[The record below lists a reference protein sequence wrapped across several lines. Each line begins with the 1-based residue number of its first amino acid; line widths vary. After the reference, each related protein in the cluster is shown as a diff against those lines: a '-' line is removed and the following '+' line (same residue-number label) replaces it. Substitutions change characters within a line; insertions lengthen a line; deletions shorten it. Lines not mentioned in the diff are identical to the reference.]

1 MLNKIYYRKAIA
13 YTLILV
19 LIAMTFPL
27 RATYATTIEEEGNN
41 RKITAINENKV
52 RIEENGVIEELEVV
66 KNSEQQIQKII
77 SKNITTG
84 VEETILIDSEKHT
97 AYSTLTKET
106 ETFSPDEIDVEGEQ
120 LLAVGDTHQYK
131 FSFAK
136 IASTSGDISTV
147 TGIAQILLKQLAV
160 IGVSV
165 TNPLAS
171 IVGMVSTITGVVQ
184 LVAGASSKKGLYVIT
199 EEYMRSTTK
208 NGKVYKYLANR
219 VTKIGVY

>member
-1 MLNKIYYRKAIA
+1 M
-13 YTLILV
+13 
-19 LIAMTFPL
+19 
-27 RATYATTIEEEGNN
+27 
-41 RKITAINENKV
+41 
-52 RIEENGVIEELEVV
+52 
-66 KNSEQQIQKII
+66 
-77 SKNITTG
+77 
-84 VEETILIDSEKHT
+84 
-97 AYSTLTKET
+97 
-106 ETFSPDEIDVEGEQ
+106 
-120 LLAVGDTHQYK
+120 
-131 FSFAK
+131 
-136 IASTSGDISTV
+136 
-147 TGIAQILLKQLAV
+147 LKQLAV

>member
-1 MLNKIYYRKAIA
+1 MSILKNYTKHLALMLSI
-13 YTLILV
+13 TLIAV
-19 LIAMTFPL
+19 MIPIHQTH
-27 RATYATTIEEEGNN
+27 ATTIMHNGNSV
-41 RKITAINENKV
+41 KITEINENKV
-52 RIEENGVIEELEVV
+52 RIEENGVIEEIEVI
-66 KNSEQQIQKII
+66 KDSDDKIQKII
-77 SKNITTG
+77 STNITTG
-84 VEETILIDSEKHT
+84 VDETIIIDSEKHT